1 MTFEFNMIQT
11 AGLAIVWLLV
21 GKLLRA
27 RIKFFRDF
35 AIPAPVIGGFLF
47 AIINLVLRVNNIM
60 VIEFDETLRSFFM
73 IIFFTSIGYNASIK
87 TLKAGGPLVIKFLLI
102 ATILCILQNVVAIS
116 LSGLAGV
123 SPRLALMTGS
133 TPMTGGHGTAAGIA
147 PLIEDSGIVGA
158 ESVAVSAAT
167 FGLVAGSL
175 LGGPIAN
182 FLIKRNNLVEK
193 KAQESL
199 DEVYDESLLE
209 EIIDPLDG
217 DKMNMAFFV
226 LLIAMF
232 LGSYISDFLNA
243 QVGRITDLASFPAYI
258 GPMLLAILAR
268 YISDKG
274 SNFVPVK
281 EVEIAGSIGLNIF
294 LAMALMTMRLW
305 DLADLIGSMLILL
318 SAQVILAGLFVIFIT
333 YRFVGNNYDSAV
345 LAAGHMGFSMGA
357 TPNGVAN
364 MESVCDKFVY
374 SKMAFF
380 VLPIVGGMFIDFAN
394 VLVIIGFLAVV

>member
-1 MTFEFNMIQT
+1 
-11 AGLAIVWLLV
+11 
-21 GKLLRA
+21 
-27 RIKFFRDF
+27 
-35 AIPAPVIGGFLF
+35 
-47 AIINLVLRVNNIM
+47 M

-102 ATILCILQNVVAIS
+102 ATILCVLQNVVAIS
-116 LSGLAGV
+116 LSGIAGV

-147 PLIEDSGIVGA
+147 PLIEDAGIAGA

-199 DEVYDESLLE
+199 EEAYDESILE
-209 EIIDPLDG
+209 EVVEPLDG

-243 QVGRITDLASFPAYI
+243 QVARITDLASFPAYI

-274 SNFVPVK
+274 TNFVPVK

-333 YRFVGNNYDSAV
+333 YRFMGNNYDSAV

-364 MESVCDKFVY
+364 MESVCDKYVY

>member
-1 MTFEFNMIQT
+1 MIQT

-47 AIINLVLRVNNIM
+47 AIINLVLRINNIM

-102 ATILCILQNVVAIS
+102 ATILCVLQNVVAIS
-116 LSGLAGV
+116 LSGIAGV

-147 PLIEDSGIVGA
+147 PLIEDAGIAGA

-199 DEVYDESLLE
+199 EEAYDESILE
-209 EIIDPLDG
+209 EVVEPLDG

-243 QVGRITDLASFPAYI
+243 QVARITDLASFPAYI

-274 SNFVPVK
+274 TNFVPVK

-333 YRFVGNNYDSAV
+333 YRFMGNNYDSAV

-364 MESVCDKFVY
+364 MESVCDKYVY

>member
-1 MTFEFNMIQT
+1 MTFEFNIIQT

-47 AIINLVLRVNNIM
+47 AIINLVLRINNIM

-102 ATILCILQNVVAIS
+102 ATILCVLQNVVAIS
-116 LSGLAGV
+116 LSGIAGV

-147 PLIEDSGIVGA
+147 PLIEDAGIAGA

-199 DEVYDESLLE
+199 EEAYDESILE
-209 EIIDPLDG
+209 EVVEPLDG

-243 QVGRITDLASFPAYI
+243 QVARITDLASFPAYI

-274 SNFVPVK
+274 TNFVPVK

-333 YRFVGNNYDSAV
+333 YRFMGNNYDSAV

-364 MESVCDKFVY
+364 MESVCDKYVY